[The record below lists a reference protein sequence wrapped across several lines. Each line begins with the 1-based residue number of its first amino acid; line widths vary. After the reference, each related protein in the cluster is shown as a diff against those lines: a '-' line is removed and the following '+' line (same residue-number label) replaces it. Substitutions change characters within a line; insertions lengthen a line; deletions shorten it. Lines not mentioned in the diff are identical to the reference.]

1 MSDDAHVLSAVWM
14 SDHPV
19 DRAVVM
25 SAIDTV
31 LEKDRVARA
40 REHRLRVG
48 SLVPLALLLP
58 IMLWAAAH
66 GVTPLVR
73 GAYALM
79 AAGGAVIVF
88 AEWSYL
94 EWSRQALPGPA
105 DARSQLQKAAFML
118 ARQVMLMN
126 TAPIWSSPV
135 FIGVALI
142 GVWLYWER
150 THAEAFVIW
159 TITTAGWL
167 ATALGTIAVRARLN
181 ERKLQMERLLG
192 ELQ

>member
-1 MSDDAHVLSAVWM
+1 MSDDARLLSAVWM

-19 DRAVVM
+19 DKAGVM
-25 SAIDTV
+25 SAIGAV
-31 LEKDRVARA
+31 LEKDRAARA
-40 REHRLRVG
+40 RERRIRIG
-48 SLVPLALLLP
+48 ALVALAFLLP
-58 IMLWAAAH
+58 MMLWSAAH

-88 AEWSYL
+88 AEWTYL

-105 DARSQLQKAAFML
+105 DARSQLQKTAFML

-142 GVWLYWER
+142 GVWLYRER
-150 THAEAFVIW
+150 TPAEAFVVW
-159 TITTAGWL
+159 TITAAGWL
-167 ATALGTIAVRARLN
+167 AAGLGTVAVRARLN
-181 ERKLQMERLLG
+181 ERRQQMERLLD

>member
-1 MSDDAHVLSAVWM
+1 MSDDARLLSAVWM

-19 DRAVVM
+19 DKARVM

-31 LEKDRVARA
+31 LDRDRAA
-40 REHRLRVG
+40 RERERRIRIG
-48 SLVPLALLLP
+48 ALVALTFLLP
-58 IMLWAAAH
+58 IMLWSAAH

-88 AEWSYL
+88 AEWIYL

-105 DARSQLQKAAFML
+105 DARSQLQKTAFML
-118 ARQVMLMN
+118 ARQVMLMK

-142 GVWLYWER
+142 GVWLYRER
-150 THAEAFVIW
+150 THAEAFVVW
-159 TITTAGWL
+159 TITVAGWL
-167 ATALGTIAVRARLN
+167 AIGLGTIAVRARLN
-181 ERKLQMERLLG
+181 ERRQQMERLLG

>member
-1 MSDDAHVLSAVWM
+1 MNDDARVLSAVWM
-14 SDHPV
+14 SDPRV
-19 DRAVVM
+19 DKANVL
-25 SAIDTV
+25 SAIDAV
-31 LEKDRVARA
+31 LEKDRAA
-40 REHRLRVG
+40 RERDRRIRIG
-48 SLVPLALLLP
+48 FLAALAFLLP
-58 IMLWAAAH
+58 MMLWSAAH

-79 AAGGAVIVF
+79 AAGGAVIVC
-88 AEWSYL
+88 AEWTYL

-142 GVWLYWER
+142 GVWLYRER
-150 THAEAFVIW
+150 THAEGFVVW
-159 TITTAGWL
+159 TITAVGWL
-167 ATALGTIAVRARLN
+167 AIGVGTVAVRSRLN
-181 ERKLQMERLLG
+181 ERRHHMERLLG

>member
-1 MSDDAHVLSAVWM
+1 MSDDARVLSAIWM

-19 DRAVVM
+19 DKAGVR

-31 LEKDRVARA
+31 LEKDHAARA
-40 REHRLRVG
+40 RERRTRIGALAA
-48 SLVPLALLLP
+48 LVLLLP
-58 IMLWAAAH
+58 MMLWSAAH
-66 GVTPLVR
+66 GVAPLVR

-94 EWSRQALPGPA
+94 EWSRQLLPGPA

-142 GVWLYWER
+142 GVWLYRER
-150 THAEAFVIW
+150 THAEAFVVW

-167 ATALGTIAVRARLN
+167 ATALSAVAVRARLN
-181 ERKLQMERLLG
+181 ERKQQMERLLG

>member
-1 MSDDAHVLSAVWM
+1 MNEDARVLSAVWM

-19 DRAVVM
+19 DKASVM
-25 SAIDTV
+25 TAINTV
-31 LEKDRVARA
+31 LDQDRAARA
-40 REHRLRVG
+40 RERRIRVG
-48 SLVPLALLLP
+48 ALVALALLLP
-58 IMLWAAAH
+58 LMLWSAAH

-79 AAGGAVIVF
+79 AAGGAVIVC
-88 AEWSYL
+88 AEWIYL

-118 ARQVMLMN
+118 ARQVMLMS

-142 GVWLYWER
+142 GVWLYRER
-150 THAEAFVIW
+150 THAEAFVVW
-159 TITTAGWL
+159 TISTAGWL
-167 ATALGTIAVRARLN
+167 AAGLGTVAVRGKLN

-192 ELQ
+192 ELE

>member
-1 MSDDAHVLSAVWM
+1 MSDDARGLSAIWM
-14 SDHPV
+14 SDHLV
-19 DRAVVM
+19 DKADVM
-25 SAIDTV
+25 SAIDSV
-31 LEKDRVARA
+31 LDKDRAARA
-40 REHRLRVG
+40 RERRNRLG
-48 SLVPLALLLP
+48 ALLALAFLLP
-58 IMLWAAAH
+58 MMLWSAAH

-88 AEWSYL
+88 AEWIYL
-94 EWSRQALPGPA
+94 EWSRQMLPGPA

-118 ARQVMLMN
+118 ARQVTLTN

-142 GVWLYWER
+142 GVWLYRER
-150 THAEAFVIW
+150 THAEAFVVW

-167 ATALGTIAVRARLN
+167 ATALGAVAVRARLN
-181 ERKLQMERLLG
+181 ARKQQMERLLG

>member
-1 MSDDAHVLSAVWM
+1 MSEDAGVLSAVWM
-14 SDHPV
+14 SDHPLDKAGV
-19 DRAVVM
+19 K
-25 SAIDTV
+25 STIDTV
-31 LEKDRVARA
+31 LDKDRAARA
-40 REHRLRVG
+40 RERRIRIG
-48 SLVPLALLLP
+48 ALVALACLLP
-58 IMLWAAAH
+58 MMLWAAAH

-88 AEWSYL
+88 AEWMYL

-105 DARSQLQKAAFML
+105 DARSQLQQTAFML
-118 ARQVMLMN
+118 SRQVMLMN

-142 GVWLYWER
+142 GVWLYRER
-150 THAEAFVIW
+150 THAEAFVVW
-159 TITTAGWL
+159 TLAAAGWL
-167 ATALGTIAVRARLN
+167 AIVLGTVAVRPRLN
-181 ERKLQMERLLG
+181 ERRQEMERLLG

>member
-1 MSDDAHVLSAVWM
+1 MNDDARVLSAVWM

-19 DRAVVM
+19 DKASAM

-31 LEKDRVARA
+31 LDKDRAVRA
-40 REHRLRVG
+40 RERRIRIG
-48 SLVPLALLLP
+48 ALVALAFLLP
-58 IMLWAAAH
+58 MMLWSAAH

-88 AEWSYL
+88 AEWIYL

-142 GVWLYWER
+142 GVWLYRER
-150 THAEAFVIW
+150 SHAEAFVVW

-167 ATALGTIAVRARLN
+167 AAGLGTVAVRARLN
-181 ERKLQMERLLG
+181 ERKQQMERLLG

>member
-1 MSDDAHVLSAVWM
+1 
-14 SDHPV
+14 
-19 DRAVVM
+19 
-25 SAIDTV
+25 
-31 LEKDRVARA
+31 
-40 REHRLRVG
+40 
-48 SLVPLALLLP
+48 LLLP
-58 IMLWAAAH
+58 VLLWSAAH

-118 ARQVMLMN
+118 GRQVMLMN

-135 FIGVALI
+135 FIGVTLI
-142 GVWLYWER
+142 GVWLYRER

>member
-1 MSDDAHVLSAVWM
+1 MSEDARVLSAIWM

-19 DRAVVM
+19 DKAGVM

-31 LEKDRVARA
+31 LAKDRAARA
-40 REHRLRVG
+40 RERRTRIG
-48 SLVPLALLLP
+48 ALVALAFLLP
-58 IMLWAAAH
+58 MMLWSAAY

-88 AEWSYL
+88 AEWTYL
-94 EWSRQALPGPA
+94 EWSRQLLPGPA

-142 GVWLYWER
+142 GVWLFRER
-150 THAEAFVIW
+150 THAEAFVVW
-159 TITTAGWL
+159 TITTAGWV
-167 ATALGTIAVRARLN
+167 ATALGTVAVRARLN
-181 ERKLQMERLLG
+181 ERKQQMERLLG

>member
-1 MSDDAHVLSAVWM
+1 MSEDARVLSAIWM

-19 DRAVVM
+19 GKAGVM

-31 LEKDRVARA
+31 LAKDRAARA
-40 REHRLRVG
+40 RERRTRIG
-48 SLVPLALLLP
+48 ALVALAFLLP
-58 IMLWAAAH
+58 MMLWSAAY

-88 AEWSYL
+88 AEWTYL
-94 EWSRQALPGPA
+94 EWSRQLLPGPA

-142 GVWLYWER
+142 GVWLFRER
-150 THAEAFVIW
+150 THAEAFVVW
-159 TITTAGWL
+159 TITTAGWV
-167 ATALGTIAVRARLN
+167 ATALGTVAVRARLN
-181 ERKLQMERLLG
+181 ERKQQMERLLG

>member
-1 MSDDAHVLSAVWM
+1 MSDDARLLSAVWM

-19 DRAVVM
+19 DKAAIM
-25 SAIDTV
+25 SAIDAV
-31 LEKDRVARA
+31 LDKDHAARTRERRIRIGALVA
-40 REHRLRVG
+40 
-48 SLVPLALLLP
+48 LALLLP
-58 IMLWAAAH
+58 MMLWAAAH

-79 AAGGAVIVF
+79 AAGGAVIVC
-88 AEWSYL
+88 AEWIYL

-118 ARQVMLMN
+118 GRQVMLMN

-142 GVWLYWER
+142 GVWLYQAR
-150 THAEAFVIW
+150 TEAEAFVLW
-159 TITTAGWL
+159 TITAAGWL
-167 ATALGTIAVRARLN
+167 ASGLGTVSSRARLN
-181 ERKLQMERLLG
+181 ERKQQIERLLAD
-192 ELQ
+192 L

>member
-1 MSDDAHVLSAVWM
+1 MNDDARVLSAVWM

-19 DRAVVM
+19 DKAGVL

-31 LEKDRVARA
+31 LDKDRAARA
-40 REHRLRVG
+40 RERRIRIG
-48 SLVPLALLLP
+48 ALVALAFLLP
-58 IMLWAAAH
+58 MMLWSAAH

-88 AEWSYL
+88 AEWTYL

-142 GVWLYWER
+142 GVWLYRER
-150 THAEAFVIW
+150 THAEAFVVW
-159 TITTAGWL
+159 TITTAGWF
-167 ATALGTIAVRARLN
+167 AAGLGTVAVRARLN
-181 ERKLQMERLLG
+181 ERKQQMERLLG

>member
-1 MSDDAHVLSAVWM
+1 MSDDARLLSAVWT

-19 DRAVVM
+19 DKAAVM

-31 LEKDRVARA
+31 LDKDRAARA
-40 REHRLRVG
+40 RERRIRIG
-48 SLVPLALLLP
+48 ALVALAFLLP
-58 IMLWAAAH
+58 MMLWSAAH

-88 AEWSYL
+88 AEWTYL

-105 DARSQLQKAAFML
+105 DARSQLQKTAFML

-142 GVWLYWER
+142 GVWLYRER
-150 THAEAFVIW
+150 TPAEAFAVW
-159 TITTAGWL
+159 TITAAGWL
-167 ATALGTIAVRARLN
+167 AAGLGTVALRARLN
-181 ERKLQMERLLG
+181 ERRQQMERLLG

>member
-1 MSDDAHVLSAVWM
+1 MNDEAHVLSAVWM
-14 SDHPV
+14 SEHAV
-19 DRAVVM
+19 DRARVL
-25 SAIDTV
+25 SAIDAV
-31 LEKDRVARA
+31 LDKDRAARA
-40 REHRLRVG
+40 RERKMRIGALAA
-48 SLVPLALLLP
+48 LVVLLP
-58 IMLWAAAH
+58 ILVWAAAH

-79 AAGGAVIVF
+79 AVGGAVIVF
-88 AEWSYL
+88 AEWTYL

-118 ARQVMLMN
+118 ARQVMLLN

-142 GVWLYWER
+142 GVWLYRER

-159 TITTAGWL
+159 TITAAGWL
-167 ATALGTIAVRARLN
+167 AMGLSTIAVRRRLN
-181 ERKLQMERLLG
+181 ERKQQMEQLLG
-192 ELQ
+192 EMQ